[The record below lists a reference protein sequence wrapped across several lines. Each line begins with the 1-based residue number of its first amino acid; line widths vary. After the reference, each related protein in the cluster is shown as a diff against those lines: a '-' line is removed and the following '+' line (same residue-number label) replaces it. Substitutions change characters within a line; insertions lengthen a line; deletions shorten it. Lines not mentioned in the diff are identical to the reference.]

1 MKQRHSIDILFSLSL
16 FTVFVICAFL
26 VLLFQTG
33 SYQAIIKQGEEVERM
48 HTPLAYLRT
57 KIRSADEDGAV
68 SVRQL
73 EDTEAIVI
81 QDKKERTITYIYEYE
96 GKLRE
101 LYVSEEVEPMLSAG
115 TALFTVYDFEAQEN
129 GGLLH
134 VSIHDEQGKASRMIM
149 ELKSE

>member
-68 SVRQL
+68 SVRP
-73 EDTEAIVI
+73 
-81 QDKKERTITYIYEYE
+81 
-96 GKLRE
+96 
-101 LYVSEEVEPMLSAG
+101 VSYTHL
-115 TALFTVYDFEAQEN
+115 
-129 GGLLH
+129 
-134 VSIHDEQGKASRMIM
+134 
-149 ELKSE
+149 

>member
-33 SYQAIIKQGEEVERM
+33 SYQAIIKQGKRSSVCI
-48 HTPLAYLRT
+48 HLAYLRA

-73 EDTEAIVI
+73 EDTDAIVI
-81 QDKKERTITYIYEYE
+81 HDKKNVLLPIYEYE
-96 GKLRE
+96 GKLR
-101 LYVSEEVEPMLSAG
+101 SCM
-115 TALFTVYDFEAQEN
+115 Q
-129 GGLLH
+129 
-134 VSIHDEQGKASRMIM
+134 
-149 ELKSE
+149 

>member
-48 HTPLAYLRT
+48 HTPLAYLRA

-73 EDTEAIVI
+73 EDTDAIVI
-81 QDKKERTITYIYEYE
+81 HDKKERIVTYIYIYIYMNM
-96 GKLRE
+96 RE
-101 LYVSEEVEPMLSAG
+101 RCGSCMRVS
-115 TALFTVYDFEAQEN
+115 
-129 GGLLH
+129 
-134 VSIHDEQGKASRMIM
+134 KRSRCY
-149 ELKSE
+149 LQ

>member
-1 MKQRHSIDILFSLSL
+1 
-16 FTVFVICAFL
+16 
-26 VLLFQTG
+26 
-33 SYQAIIKQGEEVERM
+33 M

-73 EDTEAIVI
+73 ENTEAIVI
-81 QDKKERTITYIYEYE
+81 QDKKERTITYIYEDE

-129 GGLLH
+129 GGLLQ

>member
-48 HTPLAYLRT
+48 HTPLAYLRE

-73 EDTEAIVI
+73 EDTDAIVI
-81 QDKKERTITYIYEYE
+81 HDKKERIVTYIYMNM
-96 GKLRE
+96 RE
-101 LYVSEEVEPMLSAG
+101 SCGSCMRVR
-115 TALFTVYDFEAQEN
+115 
-129 GGLLH
+129 
-134 VSIHDEQGKASRMIM
+134 K
-149 ELKSE
+149 

>member
-48 HTPLAYLRT
+48 HTPLAYLRA
-57 KIRSADEDGAV
+57 KIRSADEDGSV

-73 EDTEAIVI
+73 EDTDAIVI
-81 QDKKERTITYIYEYE
+81 HDKKERIVTYIYEYE

-101 LYVSEEVEPMLSAG
+101 LYASEEVKPMLSAG
-115 TALFTVYDFEAQEN
+115 TSLFTVYDFEAQEN
-129 GGLLH
+129 GGLLQ
-134 VSIHDEQGKASRMIM
+134 VSIHDEQGKASRMMM

>member
-48 HTPLAYLRT
+48 HTPLAYLRA

-73 EDTEAIVI
+73 EDTDAIVI
-81 QDKKERTITYIYEYE
+81 HDKKERIVTYIYEYE

-101 LYVSEEVEPMLSAG
+101 LYASEEVKPMHHTAG
-115 TALFTVYDFEAQEN
+115 FPLLIVDAHLQQTSIFLCFKVIN
-129 GGLLH
+129 GK
-134 VSIHDEQGKASRMIM
+134 Q
-149 ELKSE
+149 

>member
-33 SYQAIIKQGEEVERM
+33 SYQAIIKQGEEV
-48 HTPLAYLRT
+48 
-57 KIRSADEDGAV
+57 

-73 EDTEAIVI
+73 EDTDAIVI
-81 QDKKERTITYIYEYE
+81 HDKKERIVTYIYEYE

-101 LYVSEEVEPMLSAG
+101 LYASEEVKPML
-115 TALFTVYDFEAQEN
+115 L
-129 GGLLH
+129 
-134 VSIHDEQGKASRMIM
+134 QGHHCLPFMTLKHRKM
-149 ELKSE
+149 EVCCK

>member
-1 MKQRHSIDILFSLSL
+1 MPKRQSRKQHWNA
-16 FTVFVICAFL
+16 TV
-26 VLLFQTG
+26 
-33 SYQAIIKQGEEVERM
+33 SRE
-48 HTPLAYLRT
+48 
-57 KIRSADEDGAV
+57 DEDGAV

-73 EDTEAIVI
+73 ENTEAIVI

-129 GGLLH
+129 GGLLQ